1 MGIYHSI
8 ITCRNSETSIEECIL
23 SIYNQTLK
31 PSYILVIDD
40 GSIDNTSNILRAMKV
55 TLSNLFVITNPD
67 LGYDIT
73 RVPFNYNRAIKFIKN
88 NQLETTDYHMIASDD
103 AIYESDYADKI
114 IKFMDKNR
122 NHVFVSGNYDDN
134 RYSAPRGSGRFVRT
148 SYFDK
153 FYECYPEKMGYETAI
168 IHTAEMLGYNYAVLN
183 DVRFEHT
190 RGLGTQ
196 HHFYDWG
203 ASMKALGYHPLF
215 VLNRFLISFISGKPM
230 GRLGAIS
237 MLYYYILSKPKE
249 EGYFS
254 KYNKELI
261 DFIRKNQIAQIRRI
275 RFRRTSKYAKGFILK
290 MLNNL
295 LTK

>member
-1 MGIYHSI
+1 
-8 ITCRNSETSIEECIL
+8 
-23 SIYNQTLK
+23 
-31 PSYILVIDD
+31 
-40 GSIDNTSNILRAMKV
+40 
-55 TLSNLFVITNPD
+55 
-67 LGYDIT
+67 
-73 RVPFNYNRAIKFIKN
+73 
-88 NQLETTDYHMIASDD
+88 MIASDD

-237 MLYYYILSKPKE
+237 MLYSAFAEAAALAGGE
-249 EGYFS
+249 DGEGS
-254 KYNKELI
+254 
-261 DFIRKNQIAQIRRI
+261 AQQWQHVGEGVGRDRGDPAVEDREQVRVVNEDEPGGADEALDPGARRG
-275 RFRRTSKYAKGFILK
+275 RAPRPARARGTSRRTGRSRRRRRAAGWRGRRGSRASRSPVGDAAQGLAERAREVVA
-290 MLNNL
+290 LEQAAARC
-295 LTK
+295 

>member
-1 MGIYHSI
+1 MGTYHSI
-8 ITCRNSETSIEECIL
+8 ITCRNSETSIEDCIL
-23 SIYNQTLK
+23 SIYNQTVK

-40 GSIDNTSNILRAMKV
+40 GSTDNTSYILKKMKDRI
-55 TLSNLFVITNPD
+55 SDLFIITNPD

-73 RVPFNYNRAIKFIKN
+73 RVPFNYNKAIAFIKN
-88 NQLETTDYHMIASDD
+88 NQLESTDYHMIASDD
-103 AIYESDYADKI
+103 AIYERDYADKI

-122 NHVFVSGNYDDN
+122 NHVFVSGNYDKN
-134 RYSAPRGSGRFVRT
+134 KYSAPRGSGRFVQT
-148 SYFDK
+148 SYFDE
-153 FYECYPEKMGYETAI
+153 FYEYYPEKMGYETAI
-168 IHTAEMLGYNYAVLN
+168 IHTADMLGYNYAVL
-183 DVRFEHT
+183 DDARFEHT

-237 MLYYYILSKPKE
+237 MLYYYIRSKPKK

-254 KYNKELI
+254 KYDKDLI
-261 DFIRKNQIAQIRRI
+261 NFIRKNQIAQLRRI
-275 RFRRTSKYAKGFILK
+275 RFRRTSRFVKSFVVKILNH
-290 MLNNL
+290 M

>member
-1 MGIYHSI
+1 M
-8 ITCRNSETSIEECIL
+8 
-23 SIYNQTLK
+23 
-31 PSYILVIDD
+31 IDD
-40 GSIDNTSNILRAMKV
+40 EYTDNTSNILKEMSEK
-55 TLSNLFVITNPD
+55 LSNLFIITNPN

-73 RVPFNYNRAIKFIKN
+73 RVPFNYNKAIKFIEN

-103 AIYESDYADKI
+103 AIYERDYADKI

-134 RYSAPRGSGRFVRT
+134 NYTAPRGSGRFVRS
-148 SYFDK
+148 SYFDE
-153 FYECYPEKMGYETAI
+153 FYEYYPEKMGYEIAI

-203 ASMKALGYHPLF
+203 ASMKALGYHPIF
-215 VLNRFLISFISGKPM
+215 VLNRFLISFISGEPM

-237 MLYYYILSKPKE
+237 MFYYYILSKHKE

-254 KYNKELI
+254 KYDKELV
-261 DFIRKNQIAQIRRI
+261 DFIRKNQIAQLKSI
-275 RFRRTSKYAKGFILK
+275 RFRRTSKFVKGFFVKILD
-290 MLNNL
+290 NI
-295 LTK
+295 LTKLLNQQKKIKT